1 MINSKKLAR
10 IRRRVVGSYLSEK
23 GYAVSGKEYF
33 AKVGHQLRYVRFS
46 AAKYGKAFD
55 VNIALHFDF
64 LPPFE
69 FAVWPGAP
77 IPSEMCSEL
86 CAFQRLVRNNAE
98 GQYHKYAETEA
109 EAEAMLHD
117 IAVKAAAGLDE
128 IGAICGDGQRLME
141 LITPEVFWADLA
153 IFERLLRADTIEEQN
168 RLSISMRIRQ
178 LVPHE
183 WHLHI
188 TPTLILLGYLARYH
202 RRADL
207 IPAYL
212 KLAPKDQVRREGSA
226 LHRRFT
232 QALDVMARNKSVAH
246 GHRVRVGS
254 SFPVPA
260 ASPSRQKYPQIAD
273 APRG

>member
-1 MINSKKLAR
+1 MDNTVETLEEAMIDSRKLAR

-86 CAFQRLVRNNAE
+86 CAFQRLVRNNAG

-109 EAEAMLHD
+109 EAEAMLQD

-128 IGAICGDGQRLME
+128 IGAICGDGQRLIE
-141 LITPEVFWADLA
+141 LITPEVLWADLA

-202 RRADL
+202 RRGDL

-212 KLAPKDQVRREGSA
+212 KLAPKDRVDAKEAPHIEDLRRR
-226 LHRRFT
+226 L
-232 QALDVMARNKSVAH
+232 
-246 GHRVRVGS
+246 
-254 SFPVPA
+254 
-260 ASPSRQKYPQIAD
+260 I
-273 APRG
+273 